1 MTVWRLSTHLTGS
14 RKPTLTL
21 ERESESEWEFEMG
34 YAYDV
39 DAVSEA
45 DSEHSDAP
53 LPPKKFTPY
62 HPFFEEEIN
71 EKEVTH
77 SRWCGFL
84 VADW

>member
-1 MTVWRLSTHLTGS
+1 
-14 RKPTLTL
+14 
-21 ERESESEWEFEMG
+21 MG

-53 LPPKKFTPY
+53 LPPKKFTRY